1 MTFDQKSS
9 KLNSRPVYC
18 SRLYGIRLLLSHQ
31 RFSECFFKI
40 STDLR
45 EKLTSQTMIL
55 QPCLNQELYK
65 IFTWRQ
71 GRCGYLSFILY
82 LSKKYLATVHSTVC
96 PFSNWR
102 GKLCICAGFLVTL
115 QTLENGGKM
124 LVLFGNHGY
133 LILLSKLVF

>member
-1 MTFDQKSS
+1 MSESETGSWLRQSNSLDRERSVARDQKHIIR
-9 KLNSRPVYC
+9 KLY
-18 SRLYGIRLLLSHQ
+18 Q
-31 RFSECFFKI
+31 
-40 STDLR
+40 
-45 EKLTSQTMIL
+45 
-55 QPCLNQELYK
+55 

-115 QTLENGGKM
+115 QTLKNEGKK
-124 LVLFGNHGY
+124 LLLFGNHGY
-133 LILLSKLVF
+133 FTVKIFFELEGKTLHLCNFFVTMLILSNGREHWYIT